1 MSLNALPL
9 TSSLNPA
16 SNSPPVVAAFDFDGT
31 LTRRDTL
38 IPYLARGLGWP
49 RLLIA
54 FVKCSPWLVGYALRW
69 VANDVAKAK
78 LLRATLTG
86 RSVAEIEGWTTR
98 WLADDFPGQL
108 QSWTMARLAWH
119 KEAGHCCVI
128 VSASLDVYLEPV
140 AAQLGFDGLICTEL
154 QVVNGTLT
162 GEMQTPN
169 CHGEQK
175 VLRLKSWLAGR
186 FGADRDGVELYA
198 YGDTSGDLPLLR
210 MAQHAWY
217 RGKPWKEADLH
228 QND

>member
-1 MSLNALPL
+1 MPLNSGSDSL
-9 TSSLNPA
+9 
-16 SNSPPVVAAFDFDGT
+16 PVVAAFDFDGT

-38 IPYLARGLGWP
+38 IPFLARGLGWP
-49 RLLIA
+49 RLLMA
-54 FVKCSPWLVGYALRW
+54 CFKCVPWLVGYAMRL
-69 VANDVAKAK
+69 VPNDVAKAR

-86 RSVAEIEGWTTR
+86 RRAPELEGWTTQ
-98 WLADDFPGQL
+98 WLTKDFPGQM
-108 QSWTMARLAWH
+108 QDWTMARLAWH
-119 KEAGHCCVI
+119 KAAGHSCVI

-154 QVVNGTLT
+154 QVVNGTVT

-169 CHGEQK
+169 CYGEQK

-198 YGDTSGDLPLLR
+198 YGDTNGDLPLLR

-217 RGKPWKEADLH
+217 RGKPWKAPVWS